1 MENGTVSAVY
11 GLFADPAAAQAAVEA
26 LRAVGVSTADITI
39 ISSEPFEHHQFSHRD
54 KRTWMFWIA
63 GVGGAVGLTVGY
75 WLTRMTELAWP
86 LPTGGM
92 PIVALWPNLVIIFE
106 LTMLFAVLSTVVTL
120 LVTAQLPRRRP
131 RLYDPAVSEGRIL
144 VGLEDPSVPMD
155 ALARALTVRGGQLK
169 TIP

>member
-11 GLFADPAAAQAAVEA
+11 GLFADPAAAQAAVEE

-39 ISSEPFEHHQFSHRD
+39 ISSEPFEHHEFSHRD

>member
-1 MENGTVSAVY
+1 VSAVY
-11 GLFADPAAAQAAVEA
+11 ALFPDPGSAQAAVEE

-39 ISSEPFEHHQFSHRD
+39 ISSEPFEHHEFSHRD

-63 GVGGAVGLTVGY
+63 GAGGGVGLVFGY

-106 LTMLFAVLSTVVTL
+106 LTMLCAVLSTVATL

-131 RLYDPAVSEGRIL
+131 KLYDPAVSEGHIL
-144 VGLEDPSVPMD
+144 VGLEDPRVPID
-155 ALARALTVRGGQLK
+155 AVTRALTARGGQIK

>member
-1 MENGTVSAVY
+1 VTAVY
-11 GLFADPAAAQAAVEA
+11 ALFSDPGSAQAAVEE
-26 LRAVGVSTADITI
+26 LRAVGVPTADILVM
-39 ISSEPFEHHQFSHRD
+39 SSEPFESHEFSQRD

-63 GVGGAVGLTVGY
+63 GAGGVVGLAFGY

-106 LTMLFAVLSTVVTL
+106 LTMLFGLLSTVVTL
-120 LVTAQLPRRRP
+120 LITAQLPRRRP
-131 RLYDPAVSEGRIL
+131 RLYDPAVSDGRIL
-144 VGLEDPSVPMD
+144 VGLEDPTVPMD